1 MDGGSWW
8 ATVHGVTKSWTRL
21 SDFTFFIFF
30 SYALG
35 AVADPNR
42 AETMRFLNSTFP
54 HKTTKQLSELRS
66 EFRES
71 LAVQWLSLY
80 TSTPEGMGLILGQG
94 TKTQHAE
101 LHGQKE
107 KRKSVELQGHL

>member
-1 MDGGSWW
+1 MTS
-8 ATVHGVTKSWTRL
+8 L
-21 SDFTFFIFF
+21 SFFIFF
-30 SYALG
+30 SYALD

-71 LAVQWLSLY
+71 LVVQWLSLY

-101 LHGQKE
+101 LHGQRKE
-107 KRKSVELQGHL
+107 NQWEHTGHL